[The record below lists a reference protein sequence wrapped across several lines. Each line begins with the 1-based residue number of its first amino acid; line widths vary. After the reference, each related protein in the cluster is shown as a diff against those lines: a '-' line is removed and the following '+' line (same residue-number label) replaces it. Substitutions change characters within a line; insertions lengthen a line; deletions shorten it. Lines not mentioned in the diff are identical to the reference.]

1 MYTAGST
8 SKFSFSRSRRYLVRI
23 FVASSTCWR
32 DRPRFSRA
40 RRRVL
45 PISIPVC
52 GLPDSPLM
60 LTQARLSLLPPGRPT
75 SHPIILECT
84 TPRGAGAYIK
94 CGSSVSNHGVGGV
107 GEPPLLYDGLGQDPE
122 AGHRVEDHQ
131 DEHRQLA
138 PQGASRVTQ
147 EAQRDR
153 VCEIDG
159 DHVPGHDERDL
170 RVPDEPGSYDAVTGL
185 EICGAE
191 EVPTPSQRV
200 GEEGDYHLPLDE
212 KVCVIVGHLVCDRDG
227 YERESIRGREPPE
240 TSLPSPTE
248 DSAQFHKAEIDAKEE
263 QGQQYCPQRLRH
275 RCNAYDLEPQRG
287 FEQAVE
293 SHARQHHDN
302 KRGPARRHLLR
313 QSETDR
319 RGRRFNSRSSG
330 AARAKHS

>member
-75 SHPIILECT
+75 SHSSILECT
-84 TPRGAGAYIK
+84 TPRSAGAYIK
-94 CGSSVSNHGVGGV
+94 CGSSVSDHRVGAV
-107 GEPPLLYDGLGQDPE
+107 REPPLLYDGLGQDPE

-170 RVPDEPGSYDAVTGL
+170 RVPDEPSPYDAVTGL
-185 EICGAE
+185 EIGGAE
-191 EVPTPSQRV
+191 EGPTPSQRIRDD
-200 GEEGDYHLPLDE
+200 GDNPLPLDGQ
-212 KVCVIVGHLVCDRDG
+212 VLVVVGPLVGDRDG

-240 TSLPSPTE
+240 TYPPSTAK
-248 DSAQFHKAEIDAKEE
+248 DSAQFHKAEIDAEEE
-263 QGQQYCPQRLRH
+263 QRQQNRP
-275 RCNAYDLEPQRG
+275 
-287 FEQAVE
+287 
-293 SHARQHHDN
+293 
-302 KRGPARRHLLR
+302 KR
-313 QSETDR
+313 
-319 RGRRFNSRSSG
+319 
-330 AARAKHS
+330 